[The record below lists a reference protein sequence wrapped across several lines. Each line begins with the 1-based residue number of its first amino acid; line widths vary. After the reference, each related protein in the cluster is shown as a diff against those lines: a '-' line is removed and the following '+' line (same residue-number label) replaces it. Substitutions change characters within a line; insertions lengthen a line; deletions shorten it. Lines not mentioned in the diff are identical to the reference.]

1 MTQTQNRFFDEGGP
15 ADERL
20 PPASPRA
27 AAELDTMVRTQAERI
42 LRDLDVVKRESS
54 RPPRRLARL
63 AREENEVL
71 KRRIE
76 ALEAALGKG
85 AAPPS

>member
-1 MTQTQNRFFDEGGP
+1 
-15 ADERL
+15 
-20 PPASPRA
+20 
-27 AAELDTMVRTQAERI
+27 MVRTQAERI
-42 LRDLDVVKRESS
+42 LRDLDVVKREEFEA
-54 RPPRRLARL
+54 PKEMGA
-63 AREENEVL
+63 ACGEENEVL